1 MSGYG
6 GRPQLAIPKLTPAVK
21 AILIACG
28 AMYLVELV
36 AVNWLEQATMLR
48 VLWLDP
54 GAVVRDYWAWQL
66 LTYAW
71 IHHPN
76 DPSHLL
82 FNMLGLWLIGAM
94 LEQRWGSWPFV
105 KFYLLTA
112 FWGGVTVVLA
122 HLAFGAGAPVLGASG
137 AVDALLIAFGI
148 LYPEMP
154 IWFFGI
160 LPLKGKHFVIILVGL
175 QLLFAAAR
183 LDGVSIAAHLGG
195 MAAGALLVTG
205 YWRPS
210 RLRFRLFGPP
220 KPKPKRPAGAPHLR
234 VVPGEDDDGG
244 DPGEGGNGKSR
255 MLH

>member
-6 GRPQLAIPKLTPAVK
+6 GRPQLALPKLTPAVK
-21 AILIACG
+21 AIMVACG

-36 AVNWLEQATMLR
+36 AVNWLKLGLMLE

-54 GAVVRDYWAWQL
+54 ERVVGSYWGWQL
-66 LTYAW
+66 LTYSW
-71 IHHPN
+71 LHHPN

-82 FNMLGLWLIGAM
+82 FNLLGLWLVGAM
-94 LEQRWGSWPFV
+94 LEQRWGSWPFL

-112 FWGGVTVVLA
+112 FWGGVAVIATALV
-122 HLAFGAGAPVLGASG
+122 FKTNAPVLGASG
-137 AVDALLIAFGI
+137 AVDALMIAFGI

-160 LPLKGKHFVIILVGL
+160 LPLKGKHFVVLLVGL

-205 YWRPS
+205 LWRPS
-210 RLRFRLFGPP
+210 RLRLRLFGPP
-220 KPKPKRPAGAPHLR
+220 KPKPKRPAGAAHLR
-234 VVPGEDDDGG
+234 VVPGEDDEGDDGG
-244 DPGEGGNGKSR
+244 SNGKSR

>member
-1 MSGYG
+1 MSDYG
-6 GRPQLAIPKLTPAVK
+6 GRPQLALPKLTPAVK
-21 AILIACG
+21 AIMVTCG

-36 AVNWLEQATMLR
+36 AVNWLSLR
-48 VLWLDP
+48 VMIDVLALWP
-54 GAVVRDYWAWQL
+54 SRVVGSYWVWQL

-71 IHHPN
+71 LHHPS
-76 DPSHLL
+76 DPTHLL
-82 FNMLGLWLIGAM
+82 FNLLGLWLIGAM

-112 FWGGVTVVLA
+112 FWGGVAVVLS
-122 HLAFGAGAPVLGASG
+122 HVLFGLDAPVLGASA
-137 AVDALLIAFGI
+137 AVDALLVAFGI

-175 QLLFAAAR
+175 QLLFAAAK
-183 LDGVSIAAHLGG
+183 LDGISVAAHLGG

-205 YWRPS
+205 LWRPS
-210 RLRFRLFGPP
+210 RLRLRLFGAP
-220 KPKPKRPAGAPHLR
+220 KPKARRPVQASHLR
-234 VVPGEDDDGG
+234 AVPDDDEDDG
-244 DPGEGGNGKSR
+244 DKGDKGNGKSR

>member
-6 GRPQLAIPKLTPAVK
+6 GRPQLSLPRLTPAVK
-21 AILIACG
+21 AIMVACG

-36 AVNWLEQATMLR
+36 AVNWLKLGVMIEVLALVPSR
-48 VLWLDP
+48 VV
-54 GAVVRDYWAWQL
+54 GSYWGWQV

-71 IHHPN
+71 LHHPN

-82 FNMLGLWLIGAM
+82 FNLLGLWLVGAM
-94 LEQRWGSWPFV
+94 LEQRWGSWPFL

-112 FWGGVTVVLA
+112 FFGGVTVVLSYLVF
-122 HLAFGAGAPVLGASG
+122 HVDAPVLGASA
-137 AVDALLIAFGI
+137 AVDALMVGFGI

-154 IWFFGI
+154 IWFFGL
-160 LPLKGKHFVIILVGL
+160 LPLKGKHFVVLLVGL

-195 MAAGALLVTG
+195 MAAGALLITG
-205 YWRPS
+205 LWRPS
-210 RLRFRLFGPP
+210 RLRLRLFGPP
-220 KPKPKRPAGAPHLR
+220 KDKPKAKRPPGAAHLR
-234 VVPGEDDDGG
+234 VVPGEDDDG
-244 DPGEGGNGKSR
+244 DDHGGNGKSR